1 MYLLINRIS
10 HKEQN
15 SCKDKVMD
23 ICKLFFLS
31 EENNLY
37 PTVFVDYFP
46 CKINSNESKRE
57 IPPTNKFADS
67 TAPGITRHS
76 QGIQISNYG

>member
-1 MYLLINRIS
+1 MEIS

-15 SCKDKVMD
+15 FCKDKVMD
-23 ICKLFFLS
+23 IWNLFFRS
-31 EENNLY
+31 AENNLY
-37 PTVFVDYFP
+37 PKVFVDYFP
-46 CKINSNESKRE
+46 CKINSNESKSE
-57 IPPTNKFADS
+57 IPPANKFADS